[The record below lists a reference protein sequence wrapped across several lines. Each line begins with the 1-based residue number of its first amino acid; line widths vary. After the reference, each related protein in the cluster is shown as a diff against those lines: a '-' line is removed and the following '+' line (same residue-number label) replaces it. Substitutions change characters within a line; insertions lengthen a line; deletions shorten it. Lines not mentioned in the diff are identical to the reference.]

1 MFRFFFIIVS
11 LFVGMYGIYWL
22 FWSSSNILNTP
33 SVSAQ
38 YDSLLTQALKRNTPE
53 SQKYEVTFIT
63 QDILGSYKRPQQNV
77 SVKNNF
83 LGKSIYSEV
92 ENQEIW
98 TQNNFTYTTNGNCKW
113 LIFDPC
119 IILDTLDSTPSNLN
133 LWGTPIYQ
141 KTSEISAAYA
151 N

>member
-1 MFRFFFIIVS
+1 
-11 LFVGMYGIYWL
+11 
-22 FWSSSNILNTP
+22 LNTP

-83 LGKSIYSEV
+83 LGKSIYSKV
-92 ENQEIW
+92 ENQEI
-98 TQNNFTYTTNGNCKW
+98 
-113 LIFDPC
+113 
-119 IILDTLDSTPSNLN
+119 
-133 LWGTPIYQ
+133 
-141 KTSEISAAYA
+141 
-151 N
+151 